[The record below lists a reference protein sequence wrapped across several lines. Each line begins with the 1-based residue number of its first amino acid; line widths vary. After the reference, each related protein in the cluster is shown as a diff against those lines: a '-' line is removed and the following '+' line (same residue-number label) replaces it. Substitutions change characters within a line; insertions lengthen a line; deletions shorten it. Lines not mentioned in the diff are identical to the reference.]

1 MCVHVEAGSQP
12 WSETTL
18 HFEGP
23 ELTNDLVWLARTL
36 PAFISAVV
44 GLQIKPPRPFF
55 LMWILELNSG
65 PHAYTASAL
74 VIELI
79 NVSVSPFPRS

>member
-23 ELTNDLVWLARTL
+23 ELTNDLVWLASQDPTCFHLRRGGITNQAAT
-36 PAFISAVV
+36 PIF
-44 GLQIKPPRPFF
+44 
-55 LMWILELNSG
+55 
-65 PHAYTASAL
+65 
-74 VIELI
+74 
-79 NVSVSPFPRS
+79 